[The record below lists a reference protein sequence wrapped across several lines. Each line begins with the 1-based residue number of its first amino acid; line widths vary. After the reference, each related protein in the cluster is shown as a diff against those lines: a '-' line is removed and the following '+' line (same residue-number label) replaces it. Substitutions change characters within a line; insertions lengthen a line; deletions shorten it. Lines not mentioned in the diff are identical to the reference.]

1 MAQDEAG
8 APRWFRRLL
17 VVKLSAL
24 GALPVAAQGPK
35 SGFREPPG
43 TGVTDT
49 DPTDAPGR
57 GRGMGPRQG
66 GSSAA
71 DPTDPPGQ
79 GRGMGPRQG
88 GISDA
93 DPTDPPGQGRGRA
106 RPPAPQ
112 REASDSD
119 PTDPPGQGRGRLKPA

>member
-66 GSSAA
+66 G
-71 DPTDPPGQ
+71 
-79 GRGMGPRQG
+79 
-88 GISDA
+88 ISDA